1 MNINT
6 VLRLGLVVC
15 GLLGLSTRGQD
26 FREQFE
32 KRVSEFTLDNG
43 LKFVVVVRHE
53 APVFSYTT
61 YAAVGAVDETRG
73 ITGLAHFFEHMAFK
87 GSTNIG
93 TTNLAAELAI
103 FERQDAAFAEI
114 KKLRRKGAG
123 ADKATLAALE
133 KRIQDLDREAEQYI
147 VKDEFDQI
155 VQRAGG
161 TSCNADTAWDR
172 TRYYFSMPAN
182 RLELWFALES
192 DRFLHPVLREFYRER
207 EVVAEER
214 RLGENDPIYR
224 LREDLLATM
233 FKAHPY
239 GQPIIGHMSDIRS
252 WTRQDAQTWFQTYYG
267 ASNLTIAIV
276 GDVDP
281 AQVQRLASVY
291 FGRLPKLPKPD
302 PVDTVEPEQA
312 GERRCSIVAQSQP
325 MVCLAF
331 HRPEFTH
338 PDSAVFGTLTDIVSG
353 GRTSRLYRSLVRDQ
367 KLAITVGA
375 QSLDDAT
382 YGNAMGRYP
391 NLFFFYS
398 MPAPG
403 HSNADNEQALLKE
416 IEKLKTQPV
425 TAEDLAKARNRARAA
440 LIRQLNSNLGLAQQ
454 LVFYQAVAGDWRR
467 LFVQLER
474 IDRVTAED
482 IQRIANQYLTFKNR
496 TVGFVIPE
504 TL

>member
-1 MNINT
+1 MKSPVTINT
-6 VLRLGLVVC
+6 VLRVGLVVC
-15 GLLGLSTRGQD
+15 SLLGLSISAQE

-43 LKFVVVVRHE
+43 LKFIVVVRPE

-61 YAAVGAVDETRG
+61 YAAVGAVDESRG

-87 GSTNIG
+87 GSTTIG
-93 TTNLAAELAI
+93 TTNLAAELAV
-103 FERQDAAFAEI
+103 FEKQDAAFAEL
-114 KKLRRKGAG
+114 KKERRKGTG
-123 ADKATLAALE
+123 ADQATLAALAN
-133 KRIQDLDREAEQYI
+133 RITDLDREAEQYV
-147 VKDEFDQI
+147 VKDEYDRI
-155 VQRAGG
+155 IQRAGG
-161 TSCNADTAWDR
+161 TACNADTAWDR

-214 RLGENDPIYR
+214 RLGENNPVNR
-224 LREDLLATM
+224 LVEDTLATM

-239 GQPIIGHMSDIRS
+239 GQPVLGHMSDIRS

-267 ASNLTIAIV
+267 ASNLTIAVV

-281 AQVQRLASVY
+281 VEVRRLASLY
-291 FGRLPKLPKPD
+291 FGRMPKRPKPD
-302 PVDTVEPEQA
+302 PVDTVEPEQQ
-312 GERRCSIVAQSQP
+312 GERRCSIVARSEP
-325 MVCLAF
+325 LVFLAF

-338 PDSAVFGTLTDIVSG
+338 PDNAAFGALTDILSG
-353 GRTSRLYRSLVRDQ
+353 GRTARLYRGLVRDQ
-367 KLAITVGA
+367 KVAVAVSAL
-375 QSLDDAT
+375 SLDD
-382 YGNAMGRYP
+382 AMGRYP
-391 NLFFFYS
+391 GLFLVYS
-398 MPAPG
+398 AAAPG

-416 IEKLKTQPV
+416 IEKLKAELV
-425 TAEDLAKARNRARAA
+425 TPEDLAKARNRARAE

-454 LVFYQAVAGDWRR
+454 LTFYQSVAGDWRK

-482 IQRIANQYLTFKNR
+482 VKRIANQYLTFKNR
-496 TVGFVIPE
+496 TVGYVISE